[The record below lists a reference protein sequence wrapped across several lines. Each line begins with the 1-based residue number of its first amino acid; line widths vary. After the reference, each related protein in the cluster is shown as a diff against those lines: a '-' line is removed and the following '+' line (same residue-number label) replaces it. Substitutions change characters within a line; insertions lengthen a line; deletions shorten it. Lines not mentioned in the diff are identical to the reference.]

1 MPRWAIA
8 VVTNT
13 NTQTNTNANANT
25 NTNTP
30 KGGEGALC
38 LGNYFPLLP
47 VQLPQCSGEWCTWS
61 VDTVY
66 LILNTS

>member
-8 VVTNT
+8 VITNT

-47 VQLPQCSGEWCTWS
+47 V
-61 VDTVY
+61 
-66 LILNTS
+66 